1 MRKKKTRRATITMQ
15 RNKFRQFLSKFPLFD
30 LLTAIFALLL
40 MIAPIS
46 VITLVIRTIGITA
59 ALYAILRLVFN
70 FTLNVRGVLFTLY
83 SVSYVMLLVFG
94 AILLINPKG
103 ALAFLSVS
111 VGLYLIVDGVIRLLR
126 ASRASGAAMVVGMT
140 LAALT
145 VLFGS
150 VLLFYPA
157 GAVKISAILVGA
169 ALLTSSITN
178 ITVLYIPQRRHFN
191 SKQNYIETDFIDKS
205 DEL

>member
-1 MRKKKTRRATITMQ
+1 MQ

-30 LLTAIFALLL
+30 LLTALFAILL
-40 MIAPIS
+40 IAAPIS
-46 VITLVIRTIGITA
+46 VVTLIIRSIGIAA
-59 ALYAILRLVFN
+59 ALYAVARLILSFAISERDL
-70 FTLNVRGVLFTLY
+70 LFTLY

-169 ALLTSSITN
+169 ALLTSSVTN

>member
-1 MRKKKTRRATITMQ
+1 MQ